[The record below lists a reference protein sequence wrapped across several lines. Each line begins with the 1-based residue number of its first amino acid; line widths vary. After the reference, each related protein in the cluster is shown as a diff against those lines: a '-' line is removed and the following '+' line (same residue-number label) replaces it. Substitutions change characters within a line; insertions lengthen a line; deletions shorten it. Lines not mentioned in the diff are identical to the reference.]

1 MGAVLATAL
10 GVDMVYCYVRDGTLP
25 IDIRSWHA
33 SRTEAGSNPMGEQGW
48 GKVVDGGAR
57 VFGFPLATEGGFAAA

>member
-48 GKVVDGGAR
+48 GKAGRRGGAR
-57 VFGFPLATEGGFAAA
+57 ACSGS